1 MPFFCLGGFDTP
13 NPEFWQTPMGQRF
26 YEGTLPELIR
36 AINELAKSMDKLS
49 EVLERKS
56 KTEV

>member
-1 MPFFCLGGFDTP
+1 
-13 NPEFWQTPMGQRF
+13 MGQRF

-36 AINELAKSMDKLS
+36 AINQLTKSMDKLS

-56 KTEV
+56 KTVRETL